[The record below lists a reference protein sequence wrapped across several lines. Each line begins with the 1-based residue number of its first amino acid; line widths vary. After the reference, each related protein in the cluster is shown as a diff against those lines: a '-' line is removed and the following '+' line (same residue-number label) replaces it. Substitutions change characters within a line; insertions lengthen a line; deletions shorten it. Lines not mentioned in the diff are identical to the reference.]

1 MIIVDIINK
10 NIMDFNPNVS
20 PSEMFKL
27 GVFGGTYWRQIT
39 STVTNKTYQNVHL
52 QYPVEWWEGIP
63 EDHLT
68 RSWDNYDSKINHYQV
83 KVGSTL
89 EEWEAKDWIHEL
101 HPYGWVQWYCDYYQN
116 LPGRDTSDDD
126 RQIKRWK
133 GIAGPNGRFKKRL
146 IKMLQ
151 ESDGKK
157 DSPKIR
163 QTLLH
168 WGCIINE
175 EDWKS

>member
-1 MIIVDIINK
+1 
-10 NIMDFNPNVS
+10 MDFNPNVS

-27 GVFGGTYWRQIT
+27 GVFGGTYWRQIA

-52 QYPVEWWEGIP
+52 QYPTEWWDGIP
-63 EDHLT
+63 EDNLT
-68 RSWDNYDSKINHYQV
+68 RRWDNYDSKINYYQV

-89 EEWEAKDWIHEL
+89 EEWESKKWIHEL

-116 LPGRDTSDDD
+116 LPDRDTSDDD

-133 GIAGPNGRFKKRL
+133 GVAGPNGRFKKRL
-146 IKMLQ
+146 IKMLRD
-151 ESDGKK
+151 SDGQK

-168 WGCIINE
+168 WGIIINE
-175 EDWKS
+175 EDWKSK